1 MEGSVKALPD
11 DFPVPGLDAVLSQA
25 IPFDKDRWIPLL
37 PDATWWPAELDDC
50 PRVGRWPRVDRR
62 TVFSVAC
69 RAATAETNRHL
80 LVAALVWGT
89 GTKAREVRRRGRI
102 FAHTS
107 AAELDAR
114 LGAALTALR
123 EKGAAEAY
131 WAFNNDHR
139 IPHLGPAFF
148 TKVLYFAG
156 DEAVSGPHRPLILDS
171 VAVTVLKELGIVDE
185 RWPVSGWKTNQYR
198 QYLVAA
204 HNLARQRAVR
214 PDQIEAALFRRGKQA
229 S

>member
-1 MEGSVKALPD
+1 MVGSAKVLPD
-11 DFPVPGLDAVLSQA
+11 DFPVPGLDAVLGQA
-25 IPFDKDRWIPLL
+25 IPFDRDRWIPLL
-37 PDATWWPAELDDC
+37 PDAAWWPAELDEC

-62 TVFSVAC
+62 TVFSIAG
-69 RAATAETNRHL
+69 RAATAETDRHL

-89 GTKAREVRRRGRI
+89 GTKVREVRRRGRI

-156 DEAVSGPHRPLILDS
+156 DDAVPGPHRPLILDR
-171 VAVTVLKELGIVDE
+171 VASTGLKELGIVDQG
-185 RWPVSGWKTNQYR
+185 WPVSGWRTDQYR
-198 QYLVAA
+198 QYLGAV
-204 HNLARQRAVR
+204 HSLARQRGVR
-214 PDQIEAALFRRGKQA
+214 PDQIEAALFRHGKQA